1 MSLVVGYAGLTHL
14 GLNYAVAGA
23 AKGFDIIGYDPNPAR
38 IYDVIEPA
46 LPEALET
53 YKSKLHFT
61 DQIAE
66 LSNCD
71 IVYIAPDVVTDD
83 QGQSD
88 LTYIKQLLQQVIA
101 VLNGKTILVVLAQVP
116 PGFTSSIDYPAAS
129 KFYQVETLVFGQA
142 VQRALYPERF
152 IVGCAA
158 GEAIAPNLQQYLAAF
173 DCPILPMRYESA
185 ELAKIAINCC
195 LVASIGV
202 ANSLAE
208 ICEKIGA
215 DWSEIV
221 PALRLD
227 KRIGE
232 YAYLKPGLG
241 IAGGNLERDLATV
254 VNYATEYG
262 TDKTV
267 IQSLRTNSVHR
278 RNWPLKVLFEKV
290 LVKIPQAKIAI
301 WGLTYKENTHSLKNS
316 PALHLLAD
324 IAGRNITAFDPVI
337 KHLDG
342 VRIADSALQA
352 VKDADVLVI
361 MTPWAE
367 FKAIDPSLIAQQM
380 RGKVVIDPYAVL
392 DDTVDFEYF
401 TLGKELVC

>member
-1 MSLVVGYAGLTHL
+1 MSLKVGYAGLTHL

-23 AKGFDIIGYDPNPAR
+23 SKGFDIVGYDPNPGR
-38 IYDVIEPA
+38 INDVVEPG
-46 LPEALET
+46 LPEALENNKT
-53 YKSKLHFT
+53 KLHFT
-61 DQIAE
+61 NQIQD
-66 LSNCD
+66 LKSCD

-83 QGQSD
+83 KGQSD
-88 LTYIKQLLQQVIA
+88 LTYIKQMIHDVVE
-101 VLNGKTILVVLAQVP
+101 VLDGKTILVVLAQVP
-116 PGFTSSIDYPAAS
+116 PGFTSSVKYPAAN

-142 VQRALYPERF
+142 VQRALQPERF
-152 IVGCAA
+152 IVGCAV
-158 GEAIAPNLQQYLAAF
+158 GEAVAPKLQEYLDAF
-173 DCPILPMRYESA
+173 NCPILPMGYESA

-241 IAGGNLERDLATV
+241 IAGGNLERDLATI
-254 VNYATEYG
+254 VNYATEHG
-262 TDKTV
+262 TDKNV
-267 IQSLRTNSVHR
+267 IQSLRTNSAHR
-278 RNWPLKVLFEKV
+278 RNWPLKVLYEKV
-290 LVKIPQAKIAI
+290 LSKNPQAKIAI

-324 IAGRNITAFDPVI
+324 IAGKDITAYDPVI
-337 KHLDG
+337 KHLQG
-342 VRIADSALQA
+342 VVIASTALEA
-352 VKDADVLVI
+352 VKNADVLVI
-361 MTPWAE
+361 MTPWAD
-367 FKAIDPSLIAQQM
+367 FKEVDPNLVQQQM

-392 DDTVDFEYF
+392 ADTADFKYF
-401 TLGKELVC
+401 TLGKEFVC

>member
-1 MSLVVGYAGLTHL
+1 MSLKIGYAGLTHL

-23 AKGFDIIGYDPNPAR
+23 TKGFDIIGYDPNPAR
-38 IYDVIEPA
+38 INDVIEPG
-46 LPEALET
+46 LPEALEAN
-53 YKSKLHFT
+53 KAKLHFT
-61 DQIAE
+61 DQISE
-66 LSNCD
+66 LRSCD
-71 IVYIAPDVVTDD
+71 IVYIAPDVITDD
-83 QGQSD
+83 KGQSD
-88 LTYIKQLLQQVIA
+88 LTYIKQMIQQVTA
-101 VLNGKTILVVLAQVP
+101 VLDGKTILVVLAQVP
-116 PGFTSSIDYPAAS
+116 PGFTATVDYPAIS

-142 VQRALYPERF
+142 VQRALQPERF
-152 IVGCAA
+152 IVGCTA
-158 GEAIAPNLQQYLAAF
+158 GETIAPKLQEYLEAF
-173 DCPILPMRYESA
+173 NCPILPMGYESA

-227 KRIGE
+227 KRIGQ

-254 VNYATEYG
+254 VNYATEHG

-267 IQSLRTNSVHR
+267 IQSLRTNSAHR
-278 RNWPLKVLFEKV
+278 RNWPLKVLYQKV
-290 LVKIPQAKIAI
+290 LSKHPQAKIAI

-316 PALHLLAD
+316 PSLHLLAD
-324 IAGRNITAFDPVI
+324 IAGKDIVAYDPVI
-337 KHLDG
+337 KNLEG
-342 VRIADSALQA
+342 FTIADTALAA

-361 MTPWAE
+361 MTPWDE
-367 FKAIDPSLIAQQM
+367 FKEINPDLVEQQM

-392 DDTVDFEYF
+392 SGAENFEYF